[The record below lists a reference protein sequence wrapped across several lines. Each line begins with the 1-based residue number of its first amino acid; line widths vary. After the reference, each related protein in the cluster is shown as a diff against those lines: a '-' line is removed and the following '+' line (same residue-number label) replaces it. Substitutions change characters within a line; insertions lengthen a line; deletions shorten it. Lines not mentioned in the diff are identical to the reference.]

1 MSAGAAADLA
11 KLVALAERL
20 RALHVPG
27 RPLIL
32 PNAWDVPSARA
43 VEAAGFPVIATSSAA
58 VAEAL
63 GFEDGEQAPP
73 DAMFAAAGRIAAAV
87 EGPVTMDAEAG
98 YGLAPRE
105 FVERVIEAGVVG
117 CNLED
122 TDHRAGGVRAA
133 KSQARWLGEVRAA
146 AATARVPLVIN
157 ARVDVH
163 IRWVGPPE
171 TRTDEAIRRGN
182 LYLDAGA
189 DCVYPIWV
197 ADEPTIQALVE
208 GIRGPVNIYARPE
221 SPSPT
226 RLAELGVARVSF
238 GPWIHRLA
246 MREVARLATAI
257 ASGEDVLASTG

>member
-1 MSAGAAADLA
+1 MSAGGGADLA

-27 RPLIL
+27 RPVIL

-43 VEAAGFPVIATSSAA
+43 IEAAGFPAVATSSSA

-87 EGPVTMDAEAG
+87 EGPVTVDAEAG
-98 YGLAPRE
+98 YGLAPAG
-105 FVERVIEAGVVG
+105 FVDRLIEAGVVG

-122 TDHRAGGVRAA
+122 TDHRVGGVRDAA
-133 KSQARWLGEVRAA
+133 TQARWLAEVRAA
-146 AATARVPLVIN
+146 ATAAGVPLVIN

-163 IRWVGPPE
+163 IRWIGPPE

-208 GIRGPVNIYARPE
+208 GISGPVNIYARPE
-221 SPSPT
+221 APPPA

-246 MREVARLATAI
+246 MREVARVATAI
-257 ASGEDVLASTG
+257 AAGEDLFAEGP

>member
-1 MSAGAAADLA
+1 MSAAGDDRAE
-11 KLVALAERL
+11 LVAMAERL
-20 RALHVPG
+20 RALHVAG

-87 EGPVTMDAEAG
+87 EAPVTMDAEAG
-98 YGLAPRE
+98 YGLAADE
-105 FVERVIEAGVVG
+105 FVERMLAAGVVG

-122 TDHRAGGVRAA
+122 TDHRAGGVRDAGI
-133 KSQARWLGEVRAA
+133 QARWLGEVRAA
-146 AATARVPLVIN
+146 AATAGVPLVIN
-157 ARVDVH
+157 ARIDVH

-171 TRTDEAIRRGN
+171 TRTEEAVRRGN
-182 LYLDAGA
+182 RYLEAGA

-197 ADEPTIQALVE
+197 ADEPTITALVE

-221 SPSPT
+221 APSPA
-226 RLAELGVARVSF
+226 RLTELGVARVSF

-246 MREVARLATAI
+246 MREVARVAAAI
-257 ASGEDVLASTG
+257 AAGEDVLADDT